1 MAIVIALVFISLM
14 LVLGA
19 VVFFLSRLRAGDFEH
34 GERLALLP
42 LAEDET
48 HRPAGA
54 AGDASKPIKEGGRL
68 NGSRHGS

>member
-19 VVFFLSRLRAGDFEH
+19 LVFFLSRLRAGDFEH

-48 HRPAGA
+48 QRPAGD
-54 AGDASKPIKEGGRL
+54 AGDARNPIQEGGRPD
-68 NGSRHGS
+68 GSRHGS